1 MSNIKVMIVDDQ
13 ALARDG
19 LELIVSASADIDV
32 VATAEDGAQALEKL
46 AQAEVRPDVILM
58 DLKMPILNG
67 VQTTRKVITDYPD
80 CRVLVLTTYDADEW
94 VVDAIRAGASG
105 YLLKDSPREEIIAAI
120 KKTVAGETTISPRV
134 TETLYRVVKDGV
146 PKDTSI
152 AQDLNEREREILQ
165 LLANGLSN
173 ADIATRVHLAEGT
186 VRNYVSS
193 IFAKLGVSDRTQA
206 AAIAWRH
213 GLVSAE

>member
-1 MSNIKVMIVDDQ
+1 MIKVMIVDDQ

-19 LELIVSASADIDV
+19 LELIVNAAPDIEV
-32 VATAEDGAQALEKL
+32 IATAEDGAQALEKL
-46 AQAEVRPDVILM
+46 AEHTPDVILM

-67 VQTTRKVITDYPD
+67 VQTTRKVVADFPA

-105 YLLKDSPREEIIAAI
+105 YLLKDSPRDEIVAAI
-120 KKTVAGETTISPRV
+120 KRTAAGETTVSERI
-134 TETLYRVVKDGV
+134 TETLYKVVKHGTPQDS
-146 PKDTSI
+146 TI
-152 AQDLNEREREILQ
+152 AEDLSEREREILK
-165 LLANGLSN
+165 LLANGLTN
-173 ADIATRVHLAEGT
+173 ADIAERIHLAEGT

-193 IFAKLGVSDRTQA
+193 IFTKLDVADRTQA

-213 GLVSAE
+213 GLVK